1 LAKKGEPADML
12 KFKSL
17 PPFAALA
24 TVALLGGGAEP
35 AMAAAEIY
43 FGQLTPTPG
52 CSASTNGSDEGAICA
67 NSQTFTSGGLSFTA
81 TGFSDTFGTPS
92 ALTLKDFAT
101 QGAVESGLGENA
113 AGAKS
118 CTDVPNSSGPV
129 DSTPCEIGIN
139 HSVKVTS
146 NTAIVDV
153 LIGSVQG
160 PEQFQVWTANTVGG
174 SLSQFTSTL
183 SAATCTTGPD
193 GAGECE
199 VDLPTGTHAVG
210 VLDLPATDNTQAS
223 DVLLTAVSVP
233 APLIGH
239 GLLVLLAVGGVL
251 FGGKFLEGL
260 KKRHL
265 HAA

>member
-1 LAKKGEPADML
+1 MF
-12 KFKSL
+12 KFKSQL
-17 PPFAALA
+17 PSLVGALA
-24 TVALLGGGAEP
+24 TVALLGGGAKP

-52 CSASTNGSDEGAICA
+52 CTASTNGSDEGAICA

-81 TGFSDTFGTPS
+81 TGYSNTFSTPS
-92 ALTLKDFAT
+92 ALTLKDFTT

-113 AGAKS
+113 AGASK
-118 CTDVPNSSGPV
+118 CTDVPNSSGTV
-129 DSTPCEIGIN
+129 DSTPCEIGFN

-146 NTAIVDV
+146 DTAIVDV

-160 PEQFQVWTANTVGG
+160 PELFQVWTANTVGG
-174 SLSQFTSTL
+174 ALSQFTATL

-199 VDLPTGTHAVG
+199 VDLPVGTHAVG
-210 VLDLPATDNTQAS
+210 VLDLLATDHTQTS

-233 APLIGH
+233 APPIGH
-239 GLLVLLAVGGVL
+239 GLLVLLAVVGVL
-251 FGGKFLEGL
+251 FGGKLLESV
-260 KKRHL
+260 KKHQL